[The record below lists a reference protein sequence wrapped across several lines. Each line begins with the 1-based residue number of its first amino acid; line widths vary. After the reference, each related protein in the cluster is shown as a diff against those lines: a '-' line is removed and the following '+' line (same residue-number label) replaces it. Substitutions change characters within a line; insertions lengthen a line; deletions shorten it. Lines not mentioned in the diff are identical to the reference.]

1 MSFQFQWGPFSPE
14 LVEKAKGMIQE
25 ALNKGSK
32 PSTIADTIYVNQLH
46 IGTKASAMQNIN
58 EMKDR
63 TLLLLLLLGKEEK
76 SSSNW

>member
-46 IGTKASAMQNIN
+46 IGTKASAIF
-58 EMKDR
+58 
-63 TLLLLLLLGKEEK
+63 
-76 SSSNW
+76 